1 MLGFYAQKEK
11 IKFSLA
17 AIFISILLVLSGCSG
32 FVDEG
37 TETITEDC
45 PQSSDLLF
53 ISSTKKYDPDKTGN
67 LSLQITRIEKDE
79 KNSDLALIKVYGHL
93 IDSDGKLIL
102 GMNESST
109 KNYWCSV
116 IDSSVAEVDEITKFK
131 LTEITEKTRL
141 PMGLVLVLD
150 HSGSMGQYRARK
162 MQEAVTRFIEKYK
175 QPDDRIG
182 IVKFDNNIKSLSV
195 PDPKN
200 KTEWQRF
207 IENFE
212 VGLFDFGGMTAMKDG
227 IGKGIE
233 ILNSSEFKNLKKKY
247 ILAITDGFEN
257 SSKSYETSDIIEKAN
272 NDNINVCT
280 IAFGDYVDKILLAD
294 SLAQNTFGSYH
305 YICNTNDFDF
315 LFEDIYLRLTNYYLI
330 EYTTPIYYGLHSV
343 GLKLCLPG
351 TTLQAANYYNID
363 VPQIESTIRIRNIY
377 FDFDKAT
384 IKVDSSKDAI
394 NRIYYLMKTY
404 PNLDIEIQGH
414 TDSSGTD
421 KYNDDLSLKRANAVR
436 SALVKLGIQEE
447 RMTTVGYGRRNPV
460 TAENKLEEN
469 KALNRRVEFVIK
481 DLIPELTRK
490 SAPAYLSPDKTSR
503 K

>member
-1 MLGFYAQKEK
+1 MD
-11 IKFSLA
+11 
-17 AIFISILLVLSGCSG
+17 LV
-32 FVDEG
+32 
-37 TETITEDC
+37 
-45 PQSSDLLF
+45 
-53 ISSTKKYDPDKTGN
+53 
-67 LSLQITRIEKDE
+67 
-79 KNSDLALIKVYGHL
+79 
-93 IDSDGKLIL
+93 
-102 GMNESST
+102 
-109 KNYWCSV
+109 
-116 IDSSVAEVDEITKFK
+116 
-131 LTEITEKTRL
+131 
-141 PMGLVLVLD
+141 VLEN
-150 HSGSMGQYRARK
+150 HM
-162 MQEAVTRFIEKYK
+162 FIE
-175 QPDDRIG
+175 
-182 IVKFDNNIKSLSV
+182 F
-195 PDPKN
+195 
-200 KTEWQRF
+200 
-207 IENFE
+207 
-212 VGLFDFGGMTAMKDG
+212 
-227 IGKGIE
+227 
-233 ILNSSEFKNLKKKY
+233 
-247 ILAITDGFEN
+247 
-257 SSKSYETSDIIEKAN
+257 
-272 NDNINVCT
+272 
-280 IAFGDYVDKILLAD
+280 DYVDKILLAD
-294 SLAQNTFGSYH
+294 SLEQNTFGSYH
-305 YICNTNDFDF
+305 YICNSNDFDF